1 MQTTCSFK
9 YFIFSCNSGDLM
21 LGYGK
26 PTTIIHR
33 PKSSEKFKP
42 SLNLPPAIYH
52 VKLANCLKNLSLLM
66 TKYMH
71 KLFLYN
77 IDIIF

>member
-1 MQTTCSFK
+1 MLNNDKFLILFKIIQTTCSFK
-9 YFIFSCNSGDLM
+9 YFIFSCNSGDLI

-26 PTTIIHR
+26 PTTTIHR

-52 VKLANCLKNLSLLM
+52 VN
-66 TKYMH
+66 
-71 KLFLYN
+71 
-77 IDIIF
+77 